1 MSLRID
7 AHQHY
12 WRFRPAD
19 FPWIDSGMPELS
31 RDRLPSDVEPELSRL
46 EIHGVVAVQ
55 ARQALEET
63 RWLLEVSE
71 RHPFILGVVG
81 WVDLCSRDAGEQL
94 AKFSR
99 DHRLVGIRHLVQ
111 DEPDDSF
118 VQRRD
123 FQRGLAA
130 VGREGLVYDLLIHP
144 RHLPHAI
151 DLVREFPAQPFVLD
165 HLAKPLI
172 KKGVLSPWGEDL
184 RVLGREP
191 NVYCKLS
198 GMVTEADWKDWK
210 PEDFAPYL
218 DVVLEAF
225 GTDRLLFGSDW
236 PVCTLAATYAQV
248 LHVVEDYI
256 AKLSSEEKG
265 AILGGTAARVYGLGA
280 AGGEA

>member
-1 MSLRID
+1 MPISTIG
-7 AHQHY
+7 
-12 WRFRPAD
+12 
-19 FPWIDSGMPELS
+19 DSAL
-31 RDRLPSDVEPELSRL
+31 LPSDVEPELSRL

-94 AKFSR
+94 AKFSG

-123 FQRGLAA
+123 FRRGLAA

-184 RVLGREP
+184 CVLGREP

-265 AILGGTAARVYGLGA
+265 AILGGTAARVYGLGE